1 MKRQTRELTFG
12 ALMAALAVTVMYLGC
27 LIPSMELVMDM
38 AAGLIVGTVVAA
50 MGVKAGLLCCIAAGA
65 LALILVPSKAAAL
78 LFLIAFGLYPVVK
91 SWLETRN
98 RRVLEWIGKLAFFNT
113 VLAFCTVFLK
123 EFLFEGVPLPLPVI
137 FLGGNLFFLVYDYT
151 FSRWMMILQ
160 YRIIE
165 PWKRRQRKSGREG

>member
-1 MKRQTRELTFG
+1 MKRQTQELTFG

-50 MGVKAGLLCCIAAGA
+50 MGVKAGLLCCVAAGV
-65 LALILVPSKAAAL
+65 LALILIPSKAAAL

-98 RRVLEWIGKLAFFNT
+98 RRVLEWVGKLAFFNG
-113 VLAFCTVFLK
+113 VLIFCVIFLK
-123 EFLFEGVPLPLPVI
+123 EFLFEGVQVPLPLVFP
-137 FLGGNLFFLVYDYT
+137 GGNLFFLVYDYA
-151 FSRWMMILQ
+151 FSRWMTILQ
-160 YRIIE
+160 YRVIE
-165 PWKRRQRKSGREG
+165 PWKRRKRK